1 MTENNGPPAVEVAG
15 FLRSGL
21 GLGEAAR
28 LYVEA
33 LRAAG
38 VPVHTT
44 TVDLNMPRHKTA
56 QEKTV
61 EFEDVEHA
69 GARPISLI
77 CVNAPELG
85 QFRAQVGDAFF
96 DRPRNV
102 GSWAWEVDKVPSE
115 WLPMFGVFD
124 EIWVYSRYVADN
136 LTASAAPARVVRV
149 PLPIVE
155 PAVEGPPPDL
165 GIPDKF
171 TFLFMFDFFSTL
183 KRKNPL
189 GLIGAFKRAFSPGE
203 GPQLLLKSF
212 NGDYKP
218 DRLAEV
224 QRAAADHPDIHV
236 VDRYVTGSE
245 KDALV
250 AACDCYVSLHR
261 AEGFGLTLGEAMV
274 LGKPVI
280 ATNFSGNTDFMTP
293 RNSYLVNWSL
303 TRVGE
308 GGDNYPADGH
318 WAQPDLDHA
327 AALMREVWENSDAAR
342 ERGAKAREEVLRD
355 WSLEA
360 IGEIARARLEAIAPR
375 SSSHS
380 QRRRALP
387 RIPGAV
393 EGAESKLAYDPDDD
407 DAGGGLR
414 RAARRLS
421 MQAIRPYTYHQ
432 DELNALLVRGLRET
446 SDRLDRLAVDVHEG
460 LADLREVLH
469 ATRARPGAAHPA
481 ITNESEK
488 GESVLAFDRE
498 TEGPE
503 LSDIRFEDV
512 FRGSED
518 LIRERQAGYV
528 RMLGEPEWV
537 LDLGSGRGEF
547 LDLLSERGIRARG
560 VELDED
566 LVERSRSRGHDAVVA
581 DVVEYLDGL
590 ESRSVPAIF
599 SAQVIE
605 HLPLPQL
612 KRFLELSADRLA
624 PGGVAIFETV
634 NPHCASALKA
644 FWTDPTHQHPLFP
657 EVVLA
662 LARFAGFDS
671 GYVHFPDGSGQFD
684 NDIYACPDYAVVLRR
699 RP

>member
-1 MTENNGPPAVEVAG
+1 MTDNGPPPAVEVAG

-44 TVDLNMPRHKTA
+44 TVDLNMPRVRTA
-56 QEKTV
+56 QKKTV

-69 GARPISLI
+69 GERPISLI

-85 QFRAQVGDAFF
+85 QFRAQVGDGFF
-96 DRPRNV
+96 NRPCNI
-102 GSWAWEVDKVPSE
+102 GSWAWEVERVPSE
-115 WLPMFGVFD
+115 WLPLFGVFD

-136 LTASAAPARVVRV
+136 LTAAAPTRIVRV

-155 PAVEGPPPDL
+155 PAVDGPPPDL
-165 GIPDKF
+165 GVPDKF
-171 TFLFMFDFFSTL
+171 TFLFMFDFFSAT

-203 GPQLLLKSF
+203 GPQLVLKSF

-218 DRLAEV
+218 ERLAQV
-224 QRAAADHPDIHV
+224 RGAAADHPDIHV
-236 VDRYVTGSE
+236 VDKYVTGSE

-280 ATNFSGNTDFMTP
+280 ATNFSGNTDFMNP
-293 RNSYLVNWSL
+293 QNSYLVNWSL

-318 WAQPDLDHA
+318 WAEPDLDHA
-327 AALMREVWENSDAAR
+327 AALMREVWENAEAAR
-342 ERGAKAREEVLRD
+342 ERGGRAREEMLRD

-360 IGEIARARLEAIAPR
+360 VGEIARDRLEAIGTTSHAQARRPR
-375 SSSHS
+375 L
-380 QRRRALP
+380 LP
-387 RIPGAV
+387 RLPGPV
-393 EGAESKLAYDPDDD
+393 EYAQQKLDYDPAEDDTRT
-407 DAGGGLR
+407 GLR

-421 MQAIRPYTYHQ
+421 LQAMRPYTHHQ
-432 DELNALLVRGLRET
+432 DELNALLVSGLRDT
-446 SDRLDRLAVDVHEG
+446 SDRLDRLAADMHEG
-460 LADLREVLH
+460 LADLRVVVH
-469 ATRARPGAAHPA
+469 AAHARPGAAHPA
-481 ITNESEK
+481 ITSESQR
-488 GESVLAFDRE
+488 GESVLAFDRA
-498 TEGPE
+498 TEDPG
-503 LSDIRFEDV
+503 LADVRFDDI

-518 LIRERQAGYV
+518 LIRERQAEYV
-528 RMLGEPEWV
+528 RMLGKPEWV
-537 LDLGSGRGEF
+537 LDLGCGRGEF
-547 LDLLSERGIRARG
+547 LDLLSEHGIRARG
-560 VELDED
+560 VELDER
-566 LVERSRSRGHDAVVA
+566 LAERNRDKGHDVVA
-581 DVVEYLDGL
+581 ADGVEHLAGL
-590 ESRSVPAIF
+590 EPASVPAIF
-599 SAQVIE
+599 AAQVIE

-612 KRFLELSADRLA
+612 KRFLELSAERLA

-657 EVVLA
+657 EVTLA

-671 GYVHFPDGSGQFD
+671 GSVYFPGGTGQFD
-684 NDIYACPDYAVVLRR
+684 DDIYACPDYAVVLRR